1 MLEQLS
7 ETDTL
12 SGNEIDAALHAG
24 LLTLDDD
31 GNHIQVIEEG
41 GMPFVVVWLACGAVF
56 FTIFMKG
63 VNFWGVRHAIEV
75 VRGKFDNPD
84 EEGEVTHMQAARFGT
99 IGDRGVGKYC
109 RCHDRHDHGRPW
121 RILLDD
127 DVWSLWYDQ

>member
-1 MLEQLS
+1 MKIEYVTRLVKKETYIQDEAGVFRAKLPMLEQLS

-63 VNFWGVRHAIEV
+63 VTSGSTAVPL
-75 VRGKFDNPD
+75 K
-84 EEGEVTHMQAARFGT
+84 
-99 IGDRGVGKYC
+99 
-109 RCHDRHDHGRPW
+109 
-121 RILLDD
+121 
-127 DVWSLWYDQ
+127 